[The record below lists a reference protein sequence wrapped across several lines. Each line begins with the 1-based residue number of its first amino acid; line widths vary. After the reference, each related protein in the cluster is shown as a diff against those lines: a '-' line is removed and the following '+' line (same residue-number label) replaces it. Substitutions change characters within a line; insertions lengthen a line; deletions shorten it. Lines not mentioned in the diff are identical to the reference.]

1 MQALF
6 RTSRWLHKYVGL
18 LLILYSLG
26 SALIFLVKDHG
37 EGDRTVKRLTWR
49 IALSLILFLVLW
61 AAYQMGYIEP
71 KSGPIGMQ
79 VPEQQAPPE

>member
-1 MQALF
+1 MAMKILII
-6 RTSRWLHKYVGL
+6 VGL

-37 EGDRTVKRLTWR
+37 EGDRTIKRLTWR
-49 IALSLILFLVLW
+49 IGLSLALFLALW

-71 KSGPIGMQ
+71 KSGPVNWPQ
-79 VPEQQAPPE
+79 AEQPTAQPADPE

>member
-1 MQALF
+1 MAIKIF
-6 RTSRWLHKYVGL
+6 IIIGL

-49 IALSLILFLVLW
+49 IGLSLVLFLALW

-71 KSGPIGMQ
+71 KSGPVNWPQ
-79 VPEQQAPPE
+79 PEQKAESE

>member
-1 MQALF
+1 MAIKILII
-6 RTSRWLHKYVGL
+6 VGM

-49 IALSLILFLVLW
+49 IALSLALFLAIW

-71 KSGPIGMQ
+71 NTGPVNWPQ
-79 VPEQQAPPE
+79 PEQPADSG

>member
-1 MQALF
+1 MGI
-6 RTSRWLHKYVGL
+6 KIVIIIGL

-49 IALSLILFLVLW
+49 IALSLVLFLFLW
-61 AAYQMGYIEP
+61 AAYQMGWIEP
-71 KSGPIGMQ
+71 KSGPVNWSEMQ
-79 VPEQQAPPE
+79 QPADEG

>member
-1 MQALF
+1 MVMKIF
-6 RTSRWLHKYVGL
+6 IIVGL

-37 EGDRTVKRLTWR
+37 EGDRTVQRLTWR
-49 IALSLILFLVLW
+49 IGLSLALFLALW

-71 KSGPIGMQ
+71 KSGPVNWPQ
-79 VPEQQAPPE
+79 AEQPAAQPADPE

>member
-1 MQALF
+1 MAMKIF
-6 RTSRWLHKYVGL
+6 IIVGL

-49 IALSLILFLVLW
+49 IALSLILFLALW

-71 KSGPIGMQ
+71 KSGPVTWPQ
-79 VPEQQAPPE
+79 TAQPAADPE

>member
-1 MQALF
+1 MAIKIFIIL
-6 RTSRWLHKYVGL
+6 GL

-49 IALSLILFLVLW
+49 IALSLLLFLALW

-71 KSGPIGMQ
+71 NSGPVNWPQESSQQQPGSK
-79 VPEQQAPPE
+79 PE

>member
-1 MQALF
+1 MAIKIF
-6 RTSRWLHKYVGL
+6 IIIGL

-49 IALSLILFLVLW
+49 IALSLVLFLALW

-71 KSGPIGMQ
+71 KSGPVNWPQNDQQSGQ
-79 VPEQQAPPE
+79 AAKPE

>member
-1 MQALF
+1 MAIKIF
-6 RTSRWLHKYVGL
+6 IIVGL

-49 IALSLILFLVLW
+49 IALSLLLFLALW
-61 AAYQMGYIEP
+61 AAYQLGYIEP
-71 KSGPIGMQ
+71 KSGPVNWQ
-79 VPEQQAPPE
+79 ALPEQSEPG

>member
-1 MQALF
+1 MAIKIF
-6 RTSRWLHKYVGL
+6 IVAGL

-49 IALSLILFLVLW
+49 IGLSLILFLALW
-61 AAYQMGYIEP
+61 AAYQMGWIEP
-71 KSGPIGMQ
+71 RQGPVNWHKNEQ
-79 VPEQQAPPE
+79 PARPE

>member
-1 MQALF
+1 MAI
-6 RTSRWLHKYVGL
+6 KIVIIIGL

-49 IALSLILFLVLW
+49 IALSLVLFLALW

-71 KSGPIGMQ
+71 KSGP
-79 VPEQQAPPE
+79 VHWPESEQAAPGASEPE

>member
-1 MQALF
+1 MAIKIF
-6 RTSRWLHKYVGL
+6 IIVGL

-49 IALSLILFLVLW
+49 IALSLLLFLALW

-71 KSGPIGMQ
+71 KSGPVNWHQ
-79 VPEQQAPPE
+79 QEPAQQQQARPE

>member
-1 MQALF
+1 MAIKLF
-6 RTSRWLHKYVGL
+6 IIIGL

-49 IALSLILFLVLW
+49 IALSLVLFLALW
-61 AAYQMGYIEP
+61 GAYQMGWIEP
-71 KSGPIGMQ
+71 KGGPVSWPQ
-79 VPEQQAPPE
+79 SEQAAEPGQPPG

>member
-1 MQALF
+1 MAIKIF
-6 RTSRWLHKYVGL
+6 IIIGL

-49 IALSLILFLVLW
+49 IGLSLLLFLALW

-71 KSGPIGMQ
+71 NSGPVNWPQ
-79 VPEQQAPPE
+79 PEQKAESE

>member
-1 MQALF
+1 MAIKIF
-6 RTSRWLHKYVGL
+6 IIVGL

-49 IALSLILFLVLW
+49 IALSLLLFLGLW

-71 KSGPIGMQ
+71 KSGPVNWPQSDQGSGQ
-79 VPEQQAPPE
+79 PAGPG

>member
-1 MQALF
+1 MAMKIF
-6 RTSRWLHKYVGL
+6 IIVGL

-49 IALSLILFLVLW
+49 IGLSLALFLALW

-71 KSGPIGMQ
+71 KSGPVNWPQ
-79 VPEQQAPPE
+79 AEQPAAQPADPE

>member
-1 MQALF
+1 MAIKILII
-6 RTSRWLHKYVGL
+6 VGL

-49 IALSLILFLVLW
+49 IALSLVLFLLLW
-61 AAYQMGYIEP
+61 GAYQMGYIEP